1 MRPLPIIEEFKREA
15 RNAIFTKEQAMQISL
30 KLLTKELQSPDNT
43 DEEKAVLQK
52 AIEYFSIRYLDETQT
67 ETDAMLD
74 AFNVA
79 RLTTDDIAE
88 GLKVVLFDAD

>member
-52 AIEYFSIRYLDETQT
+52 AVEYFSIRYLDETQT

-88 GLKVVLFDAD
+88 GLKVVLFDAK

>member
-1 MRPLPIIEEFKREA
+1 MRPLPTIEEFKREA
-15 RNAIFTKEQAMQISL
+15 RNAVFTKEQAMQISL

-43 DEEKAVLQK
+43 DEEKKILQK

-88 GLKVVLFDAD
+88 GLKVVLFDAN

>member
-1 MRPLPIIEEFKREA
+1 MRPLPVIEEFKREA

-52 AIEYFSIRYLDETQT
+52 AVEYFSLRYLDETQT

-88 GLKVVLFDAD
+88 GLKVVLFDAN